1 MRCFVT
7 VGTTQFDELV
17 QAVLSE
23 ESCRALKNLGITEV
37 VAQCGRGSYL
47 PPGFQ
52 KKDGSSKE
60 LNGLNVILYKYKNQI
75 QSDMENSQLIIGHA
89 GAGTCLEALRLSKPF
104 VGVINCN
111 LMDDHQREL
120 ADRLSS
126 CGCIVATTPEE
137 LHSVLNNFSL
147 NSLKPFLPSDL
158 TKLSHEIDRI
168 VGLSGSA

>member
-1 MRCFVT
+1 MRSF
-7 VGTTQFDELV
+7 L
-17 QAVLSE
+17 
-23 ESCRALKNLGITEV
+23 
-37 VAQCGRGSYL
+37 
-47 PPGFQ
+47 
-52 KKDGSSKE
+52 
-60 LNGLNVILYKYKNQI
+60 
-75 QSDMENSQLIIGHA
+75 